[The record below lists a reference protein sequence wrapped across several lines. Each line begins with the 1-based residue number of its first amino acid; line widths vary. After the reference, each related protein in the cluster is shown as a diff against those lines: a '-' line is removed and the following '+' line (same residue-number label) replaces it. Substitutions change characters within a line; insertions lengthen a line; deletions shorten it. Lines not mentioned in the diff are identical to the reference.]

1 MAWDAEAK
9 KLAVK
14 VIGTVESN
22 LKYDAV
28 YYVDPIT
35 VGIMQWYGTR
45 AANLLVQIKA
55 TPAWVGVASTLDSDL
70 ASHDKNDAS
79 FWTNRYLTR
88 AEGGS
93 LKNALTSSQGVSIQN
108 AQTLTDFEDYRR
120 VALKADIDVEGHTDV
135 FIFWACMYHQSPK
148 YSKQVL
154 NKAGDNPSLDRLY
167 TMCLNHSWFSKFKTR
182 YTRARDMIRSGDT
195 SGVPD
200 TGVTPDPDDVEDG
213 EPDPPGI
220 GADDDFSNGT
230 QPLKTNISHVMLVGS
245 AIHIVTKSGAT
256 FVCNQ
261 IGPSSWSPASTTAGS
276 TPVTPPTPNP
286 TPEIPPVTTPEAPGT
301 PPANATEIQ
310 KGVVKWMT
318 DREGKFNYSQGDGR
332 NNPDKSGVGDCSST
346 VRRAYKDVAGIEV
359 GTYTVDQQNYGRR
372 IWINSSYGEAPP
384 ESILQL
390 GDLIFY
396 RSSAPFSGRVTHVE
410 MYIGNGKTIGHGG
423 PRYNDKGPTIKNM
436 VRVSSTK
443 VKTIVRR
450 YI

>member
-93 LKNALTSSQGVSIQN
+93 LKNALTSAQGVSIQN

-167 TMCLNHSWFSKFKTR
+167 TMC
-182 YTRARDMIRSGDT
+182 
-195 SGVPD
+195 
-200 TGVTPDPDDVEDG
+200 
-213 EPDPPGI
+213 
-220 GADDDFSNGT
+220 
-230 QPLKTNISHVMLVGS
+230 
-245 AIHIVTKSGAT
+245 
-256 FVCNQ
+256 
-261 IGPSSWSPASTTAGS
+261 
-276 TPVTPPTPNP
+276 
-286 TPEIPPVTTPEAPGT
+286 
-301 PPANATEIQ
+301 
-310 KGVVKWMT
+310 
-318 DREGKFNYSQGDGR
+318 
-332 NNPDKSGVGDCSST
+332 
-346 VRRAYKDVAGIEV
+346 
-359 GTYTVDQQNYGRR
+359 
-372 IWINSSYGEAPP
+372 
-384 ESILQL
+384 
-390 GDLIFY
+390 
-396 RSSAPFSGRVTHVE
+396 
-410 MYIGNGKTIGHGG
+410 
-423 PRYNDKGPTIKNM
+423 
-436 VRVSSTK
+436 
-443 VKTIVRR
+443 
-450 YI
+450 